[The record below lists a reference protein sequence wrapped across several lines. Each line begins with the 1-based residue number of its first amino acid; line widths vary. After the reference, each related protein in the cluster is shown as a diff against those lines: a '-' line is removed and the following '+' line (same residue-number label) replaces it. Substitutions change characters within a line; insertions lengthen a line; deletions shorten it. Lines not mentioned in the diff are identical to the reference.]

1 GPGPGGAAAPERRA
15 SRHPGSA
22 GGKLA
27 DERARA
33 HLPRAARPAR
43 PPPDRPEPERGGG
56 RPPDRGPRPGARP
69 PETDPGPAA
78 ADRRPRGGQR
88 DARGRDRGPQRGH
101 PHPGRGRAG
110 PGHPPGHSGAAEHR
124 GSGAGPRAAALC
136 PGNHHQ
142 CRPPR
147 RRPYPLAE
155 HQPGRPRG
163 QGPGPGRRPRR
174 RARGGPGQR
183 PARHARTT
191 GRLWRPGG
199 YHHRARA
206 GLRARHP
213 TSDGEP
219 RMIRVCLVDDQTL
232 VRQGVKSL
240 LELADGIEVVAEAAD
255 GRQALEMIPE
265 VKPDVVLMDM
275 RMPVMSGLEALQALG
290 GKGQL
295 PPTIILTT
303 FDDDQLVLAG
313 IRAGAKG
320 YLLKDVSLD
329 QLVSAI
335 QTVAAGGSL
344 VQPAV
349 TQRLL
354 SGLEGLQNE
363 FVSL

>member
-1 GPGPGGAAAPERRA
+1 QRR
-15 SRHPGSA
+15 
-22 GGKLA
+22 
-27 DERARA
+27 
-33 HLPRAARPAR
+33 
-43 PPPDRPEPERGGG
+43 
-56 RPPDRGPRPGARP
+56 
-69 PETDPGPAA
+69 
-78 ADRRPRGGQR
+78 
-88 DARGRDRGPQRGH
+88 H

-110 PGHPPGHSGAAEHR
+110 PGHPPGPARAAEDR
-124 GSGAGPRAAALC
+124 GPRARPRAAALY
-136 PGNHHQ
+136 PGDHHQ

-147 RRPYPLAE
+147 RRPHSLAE
-155 HQPGRPRG
+155 HQPRRPR
-163 QGPGPGRRPRR
+163 GPGPGPRRPPRR
-174 RARGGPGQR
+174 RTGPGPGQR
-183 PARHARTT
+183 IARHARSS
-191 GRLWRPGG
+191 GRVWRPGG

-240 LELADGIEVVAEAAD
+240 LELADDIEVVAEAAD
-255 GRQALEMIPE
+255 GRQAVEMIPE
-265 VKPDVVLMDM
+265 VRPDVVLMDM

-329 QLVSAI
+329 QL
-335 QTVAAGGSL
+335 
-344 VQPAV
+344 
-349 TQRLL
+349 
-354 SGLEGLQNE
+354 
-363 FVSL
+363 